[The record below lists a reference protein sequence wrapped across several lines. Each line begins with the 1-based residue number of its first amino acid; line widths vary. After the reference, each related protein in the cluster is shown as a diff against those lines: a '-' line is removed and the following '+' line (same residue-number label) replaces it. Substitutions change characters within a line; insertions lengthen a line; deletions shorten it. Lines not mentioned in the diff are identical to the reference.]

1 MKVVLNPFLIKS
13 GSKIK
18 NVALACKL
26 VDKYENSF
34 ITYIIFRLDIAYMLI
49 KLIIFR
55 VLI

>member
-18 NVALACKL
+18 NVALACNL

-49 KLIIFR
+49 KLKIFR
-55 VLI
+55 VVI